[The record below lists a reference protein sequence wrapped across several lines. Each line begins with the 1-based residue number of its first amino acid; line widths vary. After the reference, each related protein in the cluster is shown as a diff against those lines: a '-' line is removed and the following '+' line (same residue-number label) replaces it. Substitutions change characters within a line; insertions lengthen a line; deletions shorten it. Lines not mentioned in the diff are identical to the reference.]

1 MVLRDGV
8 GGFQCPS
15 MESVTLATLSAYS
28 LVRNAEGSV
37 HSPIESGKFVF
48 CCVCVFF
55 FNTLC
60 HPPLRSLT
68 AMRQVAALLNS
79 KRSQR
84 NLAIPEAGLKGFLM
98 QSPFS
103 GQDSRIPF

>member
-1 MVLRDGV
+1 MRGGERWEEETGICHFRDLIRLLTCQECRGV
-8 GGFQCPS
+8 
-15 MESVTLATLSAYS
+15 
-28 LVRNAEGSV
+28 
-37 HSPIESGKFVF
+37 SPQPNREWQICFLL
-48 CCVCVFF
+48 CVCVCV